1 MMEGTP
7 MTIDSTWLSVRQSAK
22 VPRTPGGHAETALRS
37 KGALYLFC
45 TIRDY
50 CVVIAL
56 LLSCTVQAAGTLD
69 KVAQSG
75 SISLGYRTTS
85 LPLSYLDADKRPIGY
100 SIDICQKI
108 VEAVKR
114 ELNRRDIA
122 VKFSEVSSATRMNA
136 LIAGEIDLECG
147 SSSVTAERLKL
158 VSFSTPT
165 FITAVRMIVREG
177 SGIKSISNLTKKTVV
192 TTKGTTSEKLFN
204 DLNQVR
210 SLGSSFVLAKDH
222 AESFAMLESGKADAF
237 IMDDVLVYSLRASAK
252 DPTQFTIARDALSLE
267 PIAIMLRKD
276 DPAFSKVVDAEV
288 NRLITQGEMKAIY
301 HKWFESP
308 IPPSQINLNM
318 PTSYMMNEH
327 FKAPKSWQTY

>member
-1 MMEGTP
+1 
-7 MTIDSTWLSVRQSAK
+7 MTIDSTWLSVLQCGEAA
-22 VPRTPGGHAETALRS
+22 RTLGVSRGVAPRS
-37 KGALYLFC
+37 KMTPLFFC

-100 SIDICQKI
+100 SLDICQKI

-114 ELNRRDIA
+114 ELNRRDIV

-158 VSFSTPT
+158 V
-165 FITAVRMIVREG
+165 
-177 SGIKSISNLTKKTVV
+177 
-192 TTKGTTSEKLFN
+192 
-204 DLNQVR
+204 
-210 SLGSSFVLAKDH
+210 
-222 AESFAMLESGKADAF
+222 
-237 IMDDVLVYSLRASAK
+237 
-252 DPTQFTIARDALSLE
+252 
-267 PIAIMLRKD
+267 
-276 DPAFSKVVDAEV
+276 
-288 NRLITQGEMKAIY
+288 
-301 HKWFESP
+301 
-308 IPPSQINLNM
+308 
-318 PTSYMMNEH
+318 
-327 FKAPKSWQTY
+327 

>member
-1 MMEGTP
+1 M
-7 MTIDSTWLSVRQSAK
+7 
-22 VPRTPGGHAETALRS
+22 
-37 KGALYLFC
+37 
-45 TIRDY
+45 
-50 CVVIAL
+50 
-56 LLSCTVQAAGTLD
+56 
-69 KVAQSG
+69 
-75 SISLGYRTTS
+75 
-85 LPLSYLDADKRPIGY
+85 
-100 SIDICQKI
+100 
-108 VEAVKR
+108 
-114 ELNRRDIA
+114 
-122 VKFSEVSSATRMNA
+122 
-136 LIAGEIDLECG
+136 
-147 SSSVTAERLKL
+147 
-158 VSFSTPT
+158 
-165 FITAVRMIVREG
+165 REG

-308 IPPSQINLNM
+308 IPPNQINLNM